1 MGKPRTATAILEARG
16 AFKNHP
22 ERKRK
27 NEPKPAAAFPV
38 RAPTRLTQEQKACW
52 RQIVNITPPG
62 VLANSDQLIVEVASC
77 LLAEYRAN
85 PNEMVTARITRLTS
99 ELGKLGLS
107 PSDRAGLEIP
117 STKPNRFDEF

>member
-1 MGKPRTATAILEARG
+1 MSKPRTATAILEARG

-27 NEPKPAAAFPV
+27 NEPKPAADFPDM
-38 RAPTRLTQEQKACW
+38 PPEHLTNKQKEAW
-52 RQIVNITPPG
+52 RQIVEITPPG
-62 VLANSDQLIVEVASC
+62 VLANSDQFIVEIAAC

-85 PNEMVTARITRLTS
+85 PNEMVTARITRLTC

-107 PSDRAGLEIP
+107 PSDRAGLEVF
-117 STKPNRFDEF
+117 KPDSNEYGDF